1 MIRNKL
7 GYILLFLLP
16 SMASAQFKDAG
27 MWTDFTCSVDLN
39 KKWQV
44 AASPEV
50 RLNENFSRV
59 SRAFVDLGAQ
69 YKYNKHLFLSLT
81 YRGGAA
87 QLTDYFETRQRL
99 QFGVAYKNKIHDFT
113 LALQSK
119 WQAAVRSL
127 SPESDAD
134 FITTMRNKLQVKYT
148 GLKGIDLATSFELF
162 NNTKQYQQFVLTNW
176 RWIATVDKK
185 INKTNSISLGYLIQ
199 KSLLDSPQ
207 KIDYVLL
214 LSYQINLERKK
225 EKKEPATET
234 P

>member
-1 MIRNKL
+1 MIQNKL
-7 GYILLFLLP
+7 CYILFFLLP
-16 SMASAQFKDAG
+16 FIATAQFNDAG
-27 MWTDFTCSVDLN
+27 MWTSFSCSVDLN

-50 RLNENFSRV
+50 RLNENLSRL

-81 YRGGAA
+81 YRGGTA
-87 QLTDYFETRQRL
+87 QLQDYFESRQRL
-99 QFGVAYKNKIHDFT
+99 QFGVAYKDKIHDFSFSI
-113 LALQSK
+113 QSR
-119 WQAAVRSL
+119 WQAAVRAF

-134 FITTMRNKLQVKYT
+134 FITTIRNKAQVKYT

-162 NNTKQYQQFVLTNW
+162 NNTKHYQQFVLQNW
-176 RWIATVDKK
+176 RWVASAEKK

-199 KSLLDSPQ
+199 KDLLSSPQ
-207 KIDYVLL
+207 KIEYVVLL
-214 LSYQINLERKK
+214 AYQISLERKK
-225 EKKEPATET
+225 EEKEIVPVA